1 MQDFLFSCVMI
12 TESFQKNNMKN
23 LLLFAAAAAC
33 CMMMACSSDDSDDNS
48 NTIKLRNH
56 TESGCKNITSYSSQ
70 LGKQQSKMQFDN
82 LVERVSLKGN
92 NRGLLT
98 VFHENA
104 IFTCEAD
111 FSLSADISGNTII
124 VNEDAP
130 PSTNCICCYD
140 LTSEIGPLD
149 NKTYT
154 LIIKNNNAIV
164 WTHQFDYSNTLDESF
179 DISKEE

>member
-1 MQDFLFSCVMI
+1 
-12 TESFQKNNMKN
+12 MKN

-33 CMMMACSSDDSDDNS
+33 CMMMACSSDDSDDYS

-56 TESGCKNITSYSSQ
+56 TESGCKNIASYSSQ

-111 FSLSADISGNTII
+111 FSLSADIF
-124 VNEDAP
+124 
-130 PSTNCICCYD
+130 
-140 LTSEIGPLD
+140 D

-164 WTHQFDYSNTLDESF
+164 WTHQFDYSNILDESF

>member
-1 MQDFLFSCVMI
+1 
-12 TESFQKNNMKN
+12 MKN
-23 LLLFAAAAAC
+23 LLFLFAAMVAC
-33 CMMMACSSDDSDDNS
+33 CMMMSCSSDNSDDNS
-48 NTIKLRNH
+48 NNIKLRNH
-56 TESGCKNITSYSSQ
+56 TESGCKNLASLPYSSQ
-70 LGKQQSKMQFDN
+70 SGKQQSKMQFDN
-82 LVERVSLKGN
+82 AVERVSLKGN
-92 NRGLLT
+92 NSGILS

-104 IFTCEAD
+104 VFTCEAD
-111 FSLSADISGNTII
+111 FTLSADVSGNTII